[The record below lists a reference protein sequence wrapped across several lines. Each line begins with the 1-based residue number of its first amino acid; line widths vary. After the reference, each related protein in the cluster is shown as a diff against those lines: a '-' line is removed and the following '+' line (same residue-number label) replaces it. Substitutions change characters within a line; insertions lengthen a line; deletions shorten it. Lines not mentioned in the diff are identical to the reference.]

1 VQKSEAAEVTKAFLP
16 QQRPREEIVMKS
28 TFIRSVAV
36 VLLLMATACATSYV
50 AKPLPFKMPEA
61 YPNAQEAGGAMIG
74 ARAYTDVKEA
84 KENFGFDVINAGMLP
99 VEIVI
104 DNKGPHPLEI
114 NGAQTFLEDRQNNLW
129 PVLNR
134 DLAYERATKYAQTK
148 ETFTEAAHSGFL
160 GAAAGAAIGAAIGIL
175 SGENVAETT
184 GKGAAVGAAGGAI
197 VGGANASNAGDA
209 RHAIVEDLQQKSL
222 QTKSIAPNSLA
233 YGFIFFPAEAKTAKT
248 LRLQVVEKDTGRS
261 FVLTFN
267 L

>member
-1 VQKSEAAEVTKAFLP
+1 MIKRTFKS
-16 QQRPREEIVMKS
+16 
-28 TFIRSVAV
+28 SVAA
-36 VLLLMATACATSYV
+36 VLLFMVTACATSYQ
-50 AKPLPFKMPEA
+50 AKPLPFKMPGA

-84 KENFGFDVINAGMLP
+84 KENFGFDIINAGMLP

-114 NGAQTFLEDRQNNLW
+114 NGTQTFLEDRQNNLW

-148 ETFTEAAHSGFL
+148 ETFSGAAHSGFL

-175 SGENVAETT
+175 SGQNVAETT
-184 GKGAAVGAAGGAI
+184 GKGAAVGAAGGAV
-197 VGGANASNAGDA
+197 VGGSNAYNAGDA

-222 QTKSIAPNSLA
+222 QTKSIAPNNLA

-248 LRLQVVEKDTGRS
+248 LRLQIVEKDTGRT
-261 FVLTFN
+261 FVLAFN

>member
-1 VQKSEAAEVTKAFLP
+1 M
-16 QQRPREEIVMKS
+16 MKS
-28 TFIRSVAV
+28 TVTCSIAV
-36 VLLLMATACATSYV
+36 VLLFMATACATSYV
-50 AKPLPFKMPEA
+50 AKPLPFKMPGA
-61 YPNAQEAGGAMIG
+61 YPNAQEVGGAMIG

-84 KENFGFDVINAGMLP
+84 KKNFGFDVINAGMLP
-99 VEIVI
+99 IEIVI

-114 NGAQTFLEDRQNNLW
+114 NGTQTFLEDRQNNLW

-148 ETFTEAAHSGFL
+148 ETFSEAAHSGFL

-184 GKGAAVGAAGGAI
+184 GKGAAVGAVGGAV
-197 VGGANASNAGDA
+197 VGGANASNASDA

-222 QTKSIAPNSLA
+222 QTRSIAPNSLA
-233 YGFIFFPAEAKTAKT
+233 YGFVFFPAEAKTAKT

-261 FVLTFN
+261 FVLSFN

>member
-1 VQKSEAAEVTKAFLP
+1 MMKRTITRSAAAVLVFL
-16 QQRPREEIVMKS
+16 V
-28 TFIRSVAV
+28 
-36 VLLLMATACATSYV
+36 TACATSYQ
-50 AKPLPFKMPEA
+50 AKPLPFKMPGA

-114 NGAQTFLEDRQNNLW
+114 SGTQTFLEDRQNNLW

-134 DLAYERATKYAQTK
+134 DLAYERATRYAQTK
-148 ETFTEAAHSGFL
+148 ETFSEAAHSGFL

-175 SGENVAETT
+175 SGHNVVETA
-184 GKGAAVGAAGGAI
+184 GKGAAVGGAGGA
-197 VGGANASNAGDA
+197 VMGGSNAYNAGDA

-222 QTKSIAPNSLA
+222 QTKSIAPNNLA

-248 LRLQVVEKDTGRS
+248 LRLQVVEKDTGRT
-261 FVLTFN
+261 FVLTFI